1 MSNLEEINQLKS
13 ALKQLDEGDLV
24 PALFLMEMD
33 IESNSFRDFQKELDR
48 KVMRP
53 FIQRLNTIKGLSEIR
68 QIILDYYSAQKWHYI
83 DDYLRELETFKLN
96 LKNRGRDISKYQ
108 SDSRLLAFALHYY
121 EKQFR
126 RGDSIVNNINN
137 QFFRFLFII
146 FCHPDYSQS
155 TVELNIIEEGFSQL
169 INIHLIHFM
178 KNDTIDFYRWAKN
191 YMDDHNDKYHS
202 IVYTPITDDEYKT
215 TVNIIF
221 DTLFDENKDIYVALK
236 DRLSNAWYQKKY
248 RQKNKGKKAHHYVL
262 QKNTLDA
269 LHNLAFKWKMSHE
282 QVIER
287 LINEHYVKECKDVS
301 GECLYQT
308 S

>member
-1 MSNLEEINQLKS
+1 MSNTEEINQLKS
-13 ALKQLDEGDLV
+13 ALKQLNEGDLV
-24 PALFLMEMD
+24 PALCLMEMD

-137 QFFRFLFII
+137 HFFRFLFII

-155 TVELNIIEEGFSQL
+155 TVELNIIEEKFSQL
-169 INIHLIHFM
+169 TNSHLIHFA
-178 KNDTIDFYRWAKN
+178 KNDTIDFYRWAKS
-191 YMDDHNDKYHS
+191 YMDDHNEKYHS
-202 IVYTPITDDEYKT
+202 AAYTPITDEEYRT

-221 DTLFDENKDIYVALK
+221 DKFFDENEDIYAALK
-236 DRLSNAWYQKKY
+236 DKLANAWYQKKY
-248 RQKNKGKKAHHYVL
+248 RQKNKGKKPHYYAL
-262 QKNTLDA
+262 SKRAKEA
-269 LHNLAFKWKMSHE
+269 LHILAFKRNMSEE
-282 QVIER
+282 QIIEN
-287 LINEHYVKECKDVS
+287 LINEFYVKECVDVRGQS
-301 GECLYQT
+301 LYT
-308 S
+308 P

>member
-1 MSNLEEINQLKS
+1 MSNIEEINQLKS
-13 ALKQLDEGDLV
+13 ALKQLNESDLV
-24 PALFLMEMD
+24 PALCLMEMD

-68 QIILDYYSAQKWHYI
+68 QIILDYYSAQKWDYI

-137 QFFRFLFII
+137 HFFRFLFII

-155 TVELNIIEEGFSQL
+155 TVELNIIEEKFSQL
-169 INIHLIHFM
+169 TNSHLIHFA
-178 KNDTIDFYRWAKN
+178 KNDTIDFYRWAKS
-191 YMDDHNDKYHS
+191 YMDDHNEKYHS
-202 IVYTPITDDEYKT
+202 AAYTPITDEEYRT

-221 DTLFDENKDIYVALK
+221 DKLFDENEDIYAALK
-236 DRLSNAWYQKKY
+236 DKLSNAWYQKKY
-248 RQKNKGKKAHHYVL
+248 RQKNKGKKPHYY
-262 QKNTLDA
+262 A
-269 LHNLAFKWKMSHE
+269 LSKKTIESLHILAFKRNMSE
-282 QVIER
+282 EKIIEN
-287 LINEHYVKECKDVS
+287 LINEFYVKECVDVQGQS
-301 GECLYQT
+301 LYT
-308 S
+308 P

>member
-1 MSNLEEINQLKS
+1 MSNIEEINQLKS
-13 ALKQLDEGDLV
+13 ALKQLNESDLV
-24 PALFLMEMD
+24 PALCLMEMD

-68 QIILDYYSAQKWHYI
+68 QIILDYYSAQKWDYI

-126 RGDSIVNNINN
+126 REDSIVNNTNN
-137 QFFRFLFII
+137 DFFRFLFII

-155 TVELNIIEEGFSQL
+155 TVELNIIEEKFSQL
-169 INIHLIHFM
+169 TNSQLIHFV

-191 YMDDHNDKYHS
+191 YMDDHNEKYHS
-202 IVYTPITDDEYKT
+202 TAYTPITDEEYRT

-221 DTLFDENKDIYVALK
+221 DKLFDENEDIYAALK
-236 DRLSNAWYQKKY
+236 DKLANAWYQKKY
-248 RQKNKGKKAHHYVL
+248 RQKNKGKKPHYYAL
-262 QKNTLDA
+262 SKRAKEA
-269 LHNLAFKWKMSHE
+269 LHILAFKRNMSEE
-282 QVIER
+282 QIIEN
-287 LINEHYVKECKDVS
+287 LINEFYVKECVDVRGQS
-301 GECLYQT
+301 LYT
-308 S
+308 P

>member
-68 QIILDYYSAQKWHYI
+68 QIILDYYSAQKWDYI

-137 QFFRFLFII
+137 HFFRFLFII

-155 TVELNIIEEGFSQL
+155 TVELNIIEEKFSQL
-169 INIHLIHFM
+169 TNSHLIHFV

-191 YMDDHNDKYHS
+191 YMDDHNEKYHS
-202 IVYTPITDDEYKT
+202 TAYTPITDEEYRT

-221 DTLFDENKDIYVALK
+221 DKLFDENEDI
-236 DRLSNAWYQKKY
+236 
-248 RQKNKGKKAHHYVL
+248 
-262 QKNTLDA
+262 
-269 LHNLAFKWKMSHE
+269 
-282 QVIER
+282 
-287 LINEHYVKECKDVS
+287 
-301 GECLYQT
+301 
-308 S
+308 

>member
-68 QIILDYYSAQKWHYI
+68 QIILDYYSTQKWDYI
-83 DDYLRELETFKLN
+83 DDYLRELETLKSL

-108 SDSRLLAFALHYY
+108 SNPRLLAFALHYY

-126 RGDSIVNNINN
+126 RGDSIINDINN
-137 QFFRFLFII
+137 HFFRFLFII

-155 TVELNIIEEGFSQL
+155 TVELNIIEEKFSQL
-169 INIHLIHFM
+169 TNSHLIHFV

-191 YMDDHNDKYHS
+191 YMDDHNEKYHS
-202 IVYTPITDDEYKT
+202 TAYTPITDEEYRT

-221 DTLFDENKDIYVALK
+221 DKLFDENEDIYAALK
-236 DRLSNAWYQKKY
+236 DKLANAWYQKKY
-248 RQKNKGKKAHHYVL
+248 RQKNKGKKPHYYAL
-262 QKNTLDA
+262 SKRAKEA
-269 LHNLAFKWKMSHE
+269 LHILAFKRNMSEE
-282 QVIER
+282 QIIEN
-287 LINEHYVKECKDVS
+287 LINEFYVKECVDVRGQS
-301 GECLYQT
+301 LYT
-308 S
+308 P

>member
-1 MSNLEEINQLKS
+1 MSNTEEINQLKS
-13 ALKQLDEGDLV
+13 ALKQLNEGDLV
-24 PALFLMEMD
+24 PALCLMEMD

-68 QIILDYYSAQKWHYI
+68 QIILDYYSAQKWDYI

-137 QFFRFLFII
+137 HFFRFLFII

-155 TVELNIIEEGFSQL
+155 TVELNIIEEKFSQL
-169 INIHLIHFM
+169 TNSHLIHFA
-178 KNDTIDFYRWAKN
+178 KNDTIDFYRWAKS
-191 YMDDHNDKYHS
+191 YMDDHNEKYHS
-202 IVYTPITDDEYKT
+202 AAYTPITDEEYRT

-221 DTLFDENKDIYVALK
+221 DKFFDENEDIYAALK
-236 DRLSNAWYQKKY
+236 DKLANAWYQKKY
-248 RQKNKGKKAHHYVL
+248 RQKNKGKKPHYYAL
-262 QKNTLDA
+262 SKRAKEA
-269 LHNLAFKWKMSHE
+269 LHILAFKRNMSEE
-282 QVIER
+282 QIIEN
-287 LINEHYVKECKDVS
+287 LINEFYVKECVDVQGQS
-301 GECLYQT
+301 LYT
-308 S
+308 P

>member
-1 MSNLEEINQLKS
+1 MSNIEEINQLKS

-108 SDSRLLAFALHYY
+108 SDSRLSAFALHYY

-137 QFFRFLFII
+137 HFFRFLFII

-155 TVELNIIEEGFSQL
+155 TVELNIIEEKFSQL
-169 INIHLIHFM
+169 TNSHLIHFA
-178 KNDTIDFYRWAKN
+178 KNDTIDFYRWAKS
-191 YMDDHNDKYHS
+191 YMDDHNEKYHS
-202 IVYTPITDDEYKT
+202 AAYTPITDEEYRT

-221 DTLFDENKDIYVALK
+221 DKLFDENEDIYAALK
-236 DRLSNAWYQKKY
+236 DKLANAWYQKKY
-248 RQKNKGKKAHHYVL
+248 RQKNKGKKPHYYAL
-262 QKNTLDA
+262 SKRAKEA
-269 LHNLAFKWKMSHE
+269 LHILAFKRNMSEE
-282 QVIER
+282 QIIEN
-287 LINEHYVKECKDVS
+287 LINEFYVKECVDVRGQS
-301 GECLYQT
+301 LYT
-308 S
+308 P

>member
-1 MSNLEEINQLKS
+1 MSNTEEINQLKS
-13 ALKQLDEGDLV
+13 ALKQLNEGDLV
-24 PALFLMEMD
+24 PALCLMEMD

-68 QIILDYYSAQKWHYI
+68 QIILDYYSAQKWDYI

-108 SDSRLLAFALHYY
+108 SDSRLSAFALHYY

-137 QFFRFLFII
+137 HFFRFLFII

-155 TVELNIIEEGFSQL
+155 TVELNIIEEKFSQL
-169 INIHLIHFM
+169 TNSHLIHFA
-178 KNDTIDFYRWAKN
+178 KNDTIDFYRWAKS
-191 YMDDHNDKYHS
+191 YMDDHNEKYHS
-202 IVYTPITDDEYKT
+202 AAYTPITDEEYRT

-221 DTLFDENKDIYVALK
+221 DKFFDENEDIYAALK
-236 DRLSNAWYQKKY
+236 DKLANAWYQKKY
-248 RQKNKGKKAHHYVL
+248 RQKNKGKKPHYYAL
-262 QKNTLDA
+262 SKRAKEA
-269 LHNLAFKWKMSHE
+269 LHILAFKRNMSEE
-282 QVIER
+282 QIIEN
-287 LINEHYVKECKDVS
+287 LINEFYVKECVDVQGQS
-301 GECLYQT
+301 LYT
-308 S
+308 P

>member
-83 DDYLRELETFKLN
+83 GDYLRELETFKLN

-137 QFFRFLFII
+137 HFFRFLFII

-155 TVELNIIEEGFSQL
+155 TVELNIIEEKFSQL
-169 INIHLIHFM
+169 TNSHLIHFL

-191 YMDDHNDKYHS
+191 YMDDHDEKYHS
-202 IVYTPITDDEYKT
+202 TAYTPITDEEYRT

-221 DTLFDENKDIYVALK
+221 DKLFDENEDIYAALK
-236 DRLSNAWYQKKY
+236 DKLANAWYQKKY
-248 RQKNKGKKAHHYVL
+248 RQKNKGKKPHYYAL
-262 QKNTLDA
+262 SKRAKEA
-269 LHNLAFKWKMSHE
+269 LHILAFKRNLTE
-282 QVIER
+282 EEVIEN
-287 LINEHYVKECKDVS
+287 LINEFYVKECTDALGDS
-301 GECLYQT
+301 LY
-308 S
+308 

>member
-1 MSNLEEINQLKS
+1 MSNTEEINQLKS
-13 ALKQLDEGDLV
+13 ALKQLNEGDLV
-24 PALFLMEMD
+24 PALCLMEMD

-137 QFFRFLFII
+137 HFFRFLFII

-155 TVELNIIEEGFSQL
+155 TVELNIIEEKFSQL
-169 INIHLIHFM
+169 TNSHLIHFA
-178 KNDTIDFYRWAKN
+178 KNDTIDFYRWAKS
-191 YMDDHNDKYHS
+191 YMDDHNEKYHS
-202 IVYTPITDDEYKT
+202 AAYTPITDEEYRT

-221 DTLFDENKDIYVALK
+221 DKFFDENEDIYAALK
-236 DRLSNAWYQKKY
+236 DKLANAWYQKKY
-248 RQKNKGKKAHHYVL
+248 RQKNKGKKPHYYAL
-262 QKNTLDA
+262 SKRAKEA
-269 LHNLAFKWKMSHE
+269 LHILAFKRNMSEE
-282 QVIER
+282 QIIEN
-287 LINEHYVKECKDVS
+287 LINEFYVKECVDVQGQS
-301 GECLYQT
+301 LYT
-308 S
+308 P

>member
-1 MSNLEEINQLKS
+1 MSNIEEINQLKS

-108 SDSRLLAFALHYY
+108 SDSRLSAFALHYY

-137 QFFRFLFII
+137 HFFRFLFII

-155 TVELNIIEEGFSQL
+155 TVELNIIEEKFSQL
-169 INIHLIHFM
+169 TNSHLIHFA
-178 KNDTIDFYRWAKN
+178 KNDTIDFYRWAKS
-191 YMDDHNDKYHS
+191 YMDDHNEKYHS
-202 IVYTPITDDEYKT
+202 AAYTPITDEEYRT

-221 DTLFDENKDIYVALK
+221 DKFFDENEDIYAALK
-236 DRLSNAWYQKKY
+236 DKLANAWYQKKY
-248 RQKNKGKKAHHYVL
+248 RQKNKGKKPHYYAL
-262 QKNTLDA
+262 SKRAKEA
-269 LHNLAFKWKMSHE
+269 LHILAFKRNMSEE
-282 QVIER
+282 QIIEN
-287 LINEHYVKECKDVS
+287 LINEFYVKECVDVQGQS
-301 GECLYQT
+301 LYT
-308 S
+308 P

>member
-108 SDSRLLAFALHYY
+108 SDSRLSAFALHYY

-137 QFFRFLFII
+137 HFFRFLFII

-155 TVELNIIEEGFSQL
+155 TVELNIIEEKFSQL
-169 INIHLIHFM
+169 INSHLIHFV

-191 YMDDHNDKYHS
+191 YMDDHNEKYHS
-202 IVYTPITDDEYKT
+202 TAYTPITDEEYRT

-221 DTLFDENKDIYVALK
+221 DKLFDENEDIYAALK
-236 DRLSNAWYQKKY
+236 DKLANAWYQKKY
-248 RQKNKGKKAHHYVL
+248 RQKNKGKKPHYYAL
-262 QKNTLDA
+262 SKRAKEA
-269 LHNLAFKWKMSHE
+269 LHILAFKRNLTE
-282 QVIER
+282 EEVIEN
-287 LINEHYVKECKDVS
+287 LINEFYVKECTDALGDS
-301 GECLYQT
+301 LY
-308 S
+308 

>member
-108 SDSRLLAFALHYY
+108 SDSRLSAFALHYY

-137 QFFRFLFII
+137 HFFRFLFII

-155 TVELNIIEEGFSQL
+155 TVELNIIEEKFSQL
-169 INIHLIHFM
+169 TNSHLIHFA
-178 KNDTIDFYRWAKN
+178 KNDTIDFYRWAKS
-191 YMDDHNDKYHS
+191 YMDDHNEKYHS
-202 IVYTPITDDEYKT
+202 AAYTPITDEEYRT

-221 DTLFDENKDIYVALK
+221 DKFFDENEDIYAALK
-236 DRLSNAWYQKKY
+236 DKLANAWYQKKY
-248 RQKNKGKKAHHYVL
+248 RQKNKGKKPHYYAL
-262 QKNTLDA
+262 SKRAKEA
-269 LHNLAFKWKMSHE
+269 LHILAFKRNMSEE
-282 QVIER
+282 QIIEN
-287 LINEHYVKECKDVS
+287 LINEFYVKECVDVQGQS
-301 GECLYQT
+301 LYT
-308 S
+308 P

>member
-1 MSNLEEINQLKS
+1 MSNIEEINQLKS
-13 ALKQLDEGDLV
+13 ALKQLNESDLV
-24 PALFLMEMD
+24 PALCLMEMD

-68 QIILDYYSAQKWHYI
+68 QIILDYYSAQKWDYI

-137 QFFRFLFII
+137 HFFRFLFII

-155 TVELNIIEEGFSQL
+155 TVELNIIEEKFSQL
-169 INIHLIHFM
+169 TNSHLIHFA
-178 KNDTIDFYRWAKN
+178 KNDTIDFYRWAKS
-191 YMDDHNDKYHS
+191 YMDDHNEKYHS
-202 IVYTPITDDEYKT
+202 AAYTPITDEEYRT

-221 DTLFDENKDIYVALK
+221 DKLFDENEDIYAALK
-236 DRLSNAWYQKKY
+236 DKLSNAWYQKKY
-248 RQKNKGKKAHHYVL
+248 RQKNKGKKPHYY
-262 QKNTLDA
+262 A
-269 LHNLAFKWKMSHE
+269 LSKRAKESLHILAFKRNMSEE
-282 QVIER
+282 QIIEN
-287 LINEHYVKECKDVS
+287 LINEFYVKECVDVQGQS
-301 GECLYQT
+301 LYT
-308 S
+308 P

>member
-1 MSNLEEINQLKS
+1 MSNIEEINQLKS
-13 ALKQLDEGDLV
+13 ALKQLNESDLV
-24 PALFLMEMD
+24 PALCLMEMD

-68 QIILDYYSAQKWHYI
+68 QIILDYYSAQKWDYI

-137 QFFRFLFII
+137 HFFRFLFII

-155 TVELNIIEEGFSQL
+155 TVELNIIEEKFSQL
-169 INIHLIHFM
+169 TNSHLIHFA
-178 KNDTIDFYRWAKN
+178 KNDTIDFYRWAKS
-191 YMDDHNDKYHS
+191 YMDDHNEKYHS
-202 IVYTPITDDEYKT
+202 AAYTPITDEEYRT

-221 DTLFDENKDIYVALK
+221 DKLFDENEDIYAALK
-236 DRLSNAWYQKKY
+236 DKLANAWYQKKY
-248 RQKNKGKKAHHYVL
+248 RQKNKGKKPHYYAL
-262 QKNTLDA
+262 SKRAKEA
-269 LHNLAFKWKMSHE
+269 LHILAFKRNMSEE
-282 QVIER
+282 QIIEN
-287 LINEHYVKECKDVS
+287 LINEFYVKECVDVQGQS
-301 GECLYQT
+301 LYT
-308 S
+308 P